1 MDGERQSHH
10 DIWVMD
16 KTESGWSAPRHLPAS
31 VNSAA
36 DEFYPMALQNG
47 TLYFGSQ
54 RKDPNG
60 PGDIYRALPQ
70 SDGSYAVQGL
80 GRPVNSAGAPATD
93 LATSFRSTSLPC
105 QL

>member
-70 SDGSYAVQGL
+70 PDGSYAVQDL
-80 GRPVNSAGAPATD
+80 GRPVRILHRLRTD
-93 LATSFRSTSLPC
+93 FGPLL
-105 QL
+105 